1 MKIVGGKHRG
11 KKLGSFNNDD
21 LRPTATRIK
30 ESIFNILT
38 HGCENFFFHNTR
50 VFDLFCGSG
59 ALGFEA
65 LSRGAKH
72 STFLDVSSRS
82 LNLVKE
88 NAKAIGERENI
99 KTLRIDLKSSTLLK
113 RIVKYQVDLAFL
125 DAPYNKN
132 LTLPALVGL
141 RDSLLLKKGAY
152 LVVELSKGENLKLPE
167 EYEIV
172 NFRHYGSTS
181 VLFLNYIV

>member
-11 KKLGSFNNDD
+11 KKLGRFNSDS
-21 LRPTATRIK
+21 LRPTSSKVREA
-30 ESIFNILT
+30 IFNILN
-38 HGCENFFFHNTR
+38 HGCENFFFHDAK

-72 STFLDVSSRS
+72 ITFLDVSSSS

-88 NAKAIGERENI
+88 NAKAIGELENI
-99 KTLRIDLKSSTLLK
+99 KTIKIDLEATLFLKSS
-113 RIVKYQVDLAFL
+113 IENEIDLAFL
-125 DAPYNKN
+125 DAPYNKD

-141 RDSLLLKKGAY
+141 RDSLVLKKGAY
-152 LVVELSKGENLKLPE
+152 LVVELSKDESIKLPE
-167 EYEIV
+167 EYQIV
-172 NFRHYGSTS
+172 RIRDYGSTS
-181 VLFLNYIV
+181 ILFLNYMA